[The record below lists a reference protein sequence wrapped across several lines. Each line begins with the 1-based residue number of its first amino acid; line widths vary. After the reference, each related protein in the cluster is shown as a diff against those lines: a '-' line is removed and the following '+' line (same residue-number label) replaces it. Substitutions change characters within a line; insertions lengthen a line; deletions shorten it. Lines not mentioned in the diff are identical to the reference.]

1 MGPKAHDGHGMDHFE
16 RSTLNYFSAGDLDRA
31 TGLRPRDEWL
41 EERLADPAT
50 RIVPLWQSRNL
61 FQGDSAPQPVLLSPA
76 ELGKAGF
83 DCGAAVLLGTRG
95 SIAYFA
101 LDLVVDEASL
111 SRLLPAGASFRE
123 LRDVGPLLDASA
135 GSLLAYARAIAYWHA
150 RHRHCGD
157 CGAATRVAEGGH
169 LRVCSDPAC
178 GQRHFPRIDPAIIV
192 LVLHR
197 DAAGADG
204 SRDGRGRAKQA
215 GIVPDN
221 PLHSRPPWRSVA
233 RAEERCLLGRQRDWP
248 ETLFSAVAGFVEP
261 GESLEDAVV
270 REVAEETGI
279 TVTAVHYHSSQ
290 PWPFPSAI
298 MLGFTATAGDHVI
311 VRHDQELA
319 DARWFS
325 RGEIVEALRDG
336 RLRVSRR
343 VSIAYR
349 LLEDWFDAGELGPLA
364 GYLSE

>member
-1 MGPKAHDGHGMDHFE
+1 MHYGDGVDHFQ
-16 RSTLNYFSAGDLDRA
+16 RSTLNYFSAGALDRA

-61 FQGDSAPQPVLLSPA
+61 LQGDSAPRPVLLSPA
-76 ELGKAGF
+76 ELGGAGF
-83 DCGAAVLLGTRG
+83 DCGTAILLGTRAG
-95 SIAYFA
+95 IAYFT
-101 LDLVVDEASL
+101 LDLIGEEASL
-111 SRLLPAGASFRE
+111 SPLIPAGASFRE
-123 LRDVGPLLDASA
+123 LRDVGPLLDADA
-135 GSLLAYARAIAYWHA
+135 GSMLAYARAIAYWHA
-150 RHRHCGD
+150 RHRYCGD

-169 LRVCSDPAC
+169 LRVCSNPAC

-197 DAAGADG
+197 ET
-204 SRDGRGRAKQA
+204 
-215 GIVPDN
+215 
-221 PLHSRPPWRSVA
+221 A
-233 RAEERCLLGRQRDWP
+233 RADERCLLGRQREWP
-248 ETLFSAVAGFVEP
+248 QTLFSAVAGFVEP

-279 TVTAVHYHSSQ
+279 TVTAAHYHSSQ

-298 MLGFTATAGDHVI
+298 MLGFTATAADDVI

-319 DARWFS
+319 DARWFT
-325 RGEIVEALRDG
+325 RVEIVDALRG
-336 RLRVSRR
+336 RRLRVARR

-349 LLEDWFDAGELGPLA
+349 LLEDWFDAGDMGPLA
-364 GYLSE
+364 GYLLE

>member
-1 MGPKAHDGHGMDHFE
+1 MGPKARDGHGMDHFE

-61 FQGDSAPQPVLLSPA
+61 FQGHSAPQPVLLSPA
-76 ELGKAGF
+76 ELGEAGF
-83 DCGAAVLLGTRG
+83 DCSAAVLLGTRG

-101 LDLVVDEASL
+101 LDLVVNEASL

-150 RHRHCGD
+150 RHQHCGD

-169 LRVCSDPAC
+169 LRVCSDSAC

-197 DAAGADG
+197 DAAGAE
-204 SRDGRGRAKQA
+204 Q
-215 GIVPDN
+215 
-221 PLHSRPPWRSVA
+221 
-233 RAEERCLLGRQRDWP
+233 RCLLGRQQDWP

-279 TVTAVHYHSSQ
+279 TVTAVYYHSSQ

-298 MLGFTATAGDHVI
+298 MLGFTAIAGDHVI

-319 DARWFS
+319 DARWFTRS
-325 RGEIVEALRDG
+325 EIVEALRDR

>member
-1 MGPKAHDGHGMDHFE
+1 MRPVTRDGDRVDHFE

-41 EERLADPAT
+41 QERLADPAT

-61 FQGDSAPQPVLLSPA
+61 LQGDSAPRPVLLSPA
-76 ELGKAGF
+76 ELGDAGF

-111 SRLLPAGASFRE
+111 SRLIPAGAGFRE
-123 LRDVGPLLDASA
+123 LRDVGPLLEASA

-178 GQRHFPRIDPAIIV
+178 GQRHFPRTDPAIIV

-197 DAAGADG
+197 DAAGAD
-204 SRDGRGRAKQA
+204 
-215 GIVPDN
+215 
-221 PLHSRPPWRSVA
+221 
-233 RAEERCLLGRQRDWP
+233 ERCLLGRQQEWP

-319 DARWFS
+319 DARWFT
-325 RGEIVEALRDG
+325 RGEIVEALRDR
-336 RLRVSRR
+336 RLRVARR

>member
-1 MGPKAHDGHGMDHFE
+1 MRPVTRDGDRVDHFE

-31 TGLRPRDEWL
+31 TGFRPRDEWL
-41 EERLADPAT
+41 QERLADPAT

-61 FQGDSAPQPVLLSPA
+61 LQGDSAPRPVLLSPA
-76 ELGKAGF
+76 ELGDAGF

-111 SRLLPAGASFRE
+111 SRLIPAGASFRE

-178 GQRHFPRIDPAIIV
+178 GQRHFPRTDPAIIV

-197 DAAGADG
+197 AGAGADE
-204 SRDGRGRAKQA
+204 STDGRDRAKQA

-221 PLHSRPPWRSVA
+221 PLHSRPPWRSDA
-233 RAEERCLLGRQRDWP
+233 RAEERCLLGRQREWP

-325 RGEIVEALRDG
+325 RGEIVEALRDR
-336 RLRVSRR
+336 RLRVARR

>member
-1 MGPKAHDGHGMDHFE
+1 MRPVTRDGDRVDHFE

-41 EERLADPAT
+41 QERLADPAT

-61 FQGDSAPQPVLLSPA
+61 LQGDSAPRPVLLSPA
-76 ELGKAGF
+76 ELGDAGF

-101 LDLVVDEASL
+101 LDLVVDEAAL
-111 SRLLPAGASFRE
+111 SRLIPAGASFRE

-178 GQRHFPRIDPAIIV
+178 GQRHFPRTDPAIIV

-197 DAAGADG
+197 AGAGADE
-204 SRDGRGRAKQA
+204 STDGRDRAKQA

-221 PLHSRPPWRSVA
+221 PLHSRPPWRSDA
-233 RAEERCLLGRQRDWP
+233 RAEERCLLGRQREWP

-325 RGEIVEALRDG
+325 RGEIVEALRDR
-336 RLRVSRR
+336 RLRVARR

-364 GYLSE
+364 RYLSE